1 MYFVSKLSIFK
12 KVKVLKAQIILCEA
26 GTMVSMFMYVCIN
39 ALTNCD
45 CHVEEQ
51 RTDKTLKNSKELCKH
66 KIISLA
72 LCQPYTLAFVYSCLH
87 GNPGWGVQIKSK
99 HRNSISY
106 FHIANLHR
114 NYMLHCSSFLCRKF
128 PMLCGSF
135 VKRCQSTKKEHLISS
150 M

>member
-1 MYFVSKLSIFK
+1 MYFVLRLSIYSRKWKFQK
-12 KVKVLKAQIILCEA
+12 QKIYFVRLVPWCLCL
-26 GTMVSMFMYVCIN
+26 IN